1 MEKEE
6 KYELIGKFIA
16 IIIGIIIYFGGGWI
30 AKDIVFSMIE
40 ITDETTIR
48 SLIIYEFRIYSIIA
62 GALVLVLLLL
72 TDLLIDDNP
81 SVVIVSLFVI
91 VVAYIIATA
100 LPLSTGLII
109 LYHLLNIGGLI
120 WVVLCS

>member
-6 KYELIGKFIA
+6 REDLIWRFIA

-62 GALVLVLLLL
+62 GALVLLP
-72 TDLLIDDNP
+72 LIDDNP

-120 WVVLCS
+120 WVALRS

>member
-6 KYELIGKFIA
+6 REDLIWRFIG

-62 GALVLVLLLL
+62 GALVLLPLL
-72 TDLLIDDNP
+72 DDP
-81 SVVIVSLFVI
+81 SDESVYIVSPFVI

-120 WVVLCS
+120 WVALRS

>member
-6 KYELIGKFIA
+6 REDLIWRFIA

-62 GALVLVLLLL
+62 GALVLLPLI
-72 TDLLIDDNP
+72 DLIDDNP

-120 WVVLCS
+120 WVALRS

>member
-6 KYELIGKFIA
+6 REELIWIFIG

-62 GALVLVLLLL
+62 GALVLLPLL
-72 TDLLIDDNP
+72 DDP
-81 SVVIVSLFVI
+81 SDVSVYISLFVM
-91 VVAYIIATA
+91 VVAYIIVTV

-120 WVVLCS
+120 WVALRS

>member
-62 GALVLVLLLL
+62 GALLLLP
-72 TDLLIDDNP
+72 LIDLIDNP